1 MNIHGVVSIT
11 EHSYFGELYTNKTY
25 GVKNLHIRTADGNTI
40 TLTLFSDEPLVI
52 IQGE

>member
-1 MNIHGVVSIT
+1 MSIHGVVSIT
-11 EHSYFGELYTNKTY
+11 EHSYLGENYTNKTY
-25 GVKNLHIRTADGNTI
+25 SAKILHIRTADDYTI